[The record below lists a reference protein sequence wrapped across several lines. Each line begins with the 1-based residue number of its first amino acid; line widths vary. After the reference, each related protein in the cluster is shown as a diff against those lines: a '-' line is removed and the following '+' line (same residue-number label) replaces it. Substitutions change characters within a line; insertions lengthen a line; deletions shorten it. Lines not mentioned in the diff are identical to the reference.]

1 MLSASS
7 GAGVLSPHANSPPVT
22 ETPVRP
28 DFLEPLHIITELG
41 IKRLGKDLRVF
52 AGLEI
57 LLPVQ
62 EPKRDL
68 ELARVLDD
76 SNKLLNLV
84 SGELTSALVH
94 VNLGLLADEIGKPS
108 AKTLDL
114 RQAKDNITLSLNIRI
129 QNTENVLELRSLHQ
143 RPESLRGVHRIS
155 VKVQFS
161 TGIREIHHCI
171 DRGVKFLSGLYER
184 AMSRHQEPTR
194 ADDGKQSHALTAPLQ
209 LAFRILCVHS

>member
-143 RPESLRGVHRIS
+143 RHGSDS
-155 VKVQFS
+155 VVSNK
-161 TGIREIHHCI
+161 G
-171 DRGVKFLSGLYER
+171 
-184 AMSRHQEPTR
+184 
-194 ADDGKQSHALTAPLQ
+194 
-209 LAFRILCVHS
+209 